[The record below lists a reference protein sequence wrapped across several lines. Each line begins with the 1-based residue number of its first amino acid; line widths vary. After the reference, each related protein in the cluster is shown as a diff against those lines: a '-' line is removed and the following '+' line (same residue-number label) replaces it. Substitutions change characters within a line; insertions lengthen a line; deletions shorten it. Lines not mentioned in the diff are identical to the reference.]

1 LFLWKSNEEVDSKRL
16 AEELADVLSYCLLL
30 ANKHGL
36 DVTTIIEDKI
46 KINSLKYPIDKA
58 KGSAKKYSDL

>member
-1 LFLWKSNEEVDSKRL
+1 VDRSRL

-36 DVTTIIEDKI
+36 DIETIIEEKI
-46 KINSLKYPIDKA
+46 KTNSLKYPVDKA
-58 KGSAKKYSDL
+58 KGSAKR